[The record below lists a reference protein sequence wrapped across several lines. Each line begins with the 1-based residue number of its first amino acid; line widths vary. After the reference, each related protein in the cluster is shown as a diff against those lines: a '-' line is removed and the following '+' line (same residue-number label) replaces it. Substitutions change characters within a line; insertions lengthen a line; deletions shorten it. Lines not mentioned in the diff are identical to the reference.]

1 MCGAG
6 GERQAERESCVCCL
20 RLCLL
25 LCLCLC
31 LCCCL
36 SLPKNNNVN
45 YELMRLYMCVCVR
58 LLPVCINILKRAVCL
73 SIKSSNDDDGSMTH
87 PFIAQQIQT
96 VTHTHIHTSMYKHCS
111 LTNTIATL
119 STAERESESAC
130 QYQQQ
135 AATTSSKLKSF
146 YLRQCAYVCVCE
158 RGREQIRKTHRVG

>member
-96 VTHTHIHTSMYKHCS
+96 VTHTHTYIHPCT
-111 LTNTIATL
+111 
-119 STAERESESAC
+119 STALSPIRLQHYRQLRERVRAPANINSR
-130 QYQQQ
+130 QQQ
-135 AATTSSKLKSF
+135 HHQSSKVSIF
-146 YLRQCAYVCVCE
+146 DSVRMCVCV
-158 RGREQIRKTHRVG
+158 REGESK